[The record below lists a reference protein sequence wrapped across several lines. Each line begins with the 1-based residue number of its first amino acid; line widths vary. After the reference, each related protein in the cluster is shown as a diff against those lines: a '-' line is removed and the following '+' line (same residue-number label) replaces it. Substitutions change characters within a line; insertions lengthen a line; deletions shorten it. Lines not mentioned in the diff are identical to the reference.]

1 MDTKKK
7 QDLAGGRL
15 SASSCTPAEP
25 PAPAASCT
33 SAAPETSA
41 SPGTSAAPNTPAAR
55 PAPARTRHSAAAH
68 PHSTPRTPHSAA
80 AHSRT
85 IPRTLPRVF
94 ARVGAAALL
103 AVALAC
109 PAALAF
115 GDSGTGG
122 ITDVTEAT
130 ADTVL
135 TGEVKYTDD
144 VVSVELP
151 LSMHMDIKT
160 DGNGVLDSAATPAVT
175 SIVKNNTHGRPMRVT
190 LYETKDPDGLLND
203 VVLTLNGKDISASV
217 GPGTPGHSEQELVSF
232 IEPAGGQDVLSL
244 AASETSPG
252 HVIPEQRTTV
262 TITVKAI
269 AL

>member
-1 MDTKKK
+1 MDTKTKK
-7 QDLAGGRL
+7 ELAGGKR
-15 SASSCTPAEP
+15 SAAACTP
-25 PAPAASCT
+25 
-33 SAAPETSA
+33 AAPETFA
-41 SPGTSAAPNTPAAR
+41 LPGTSAAPSTSVAP
-55 PAPARTRHSAAAH
+55 PAPVRAPHSATAH
-68 PHSTPRTPHSAA
+68 SRTTPRAPHSAA

-85 IPRTLPRVF
+85 IPRTISRSF

-103 AVALAC
+103 AAVLAC
-109 PAALAF
+109 PAALAL
-115 GDSGTGG
+115 GDPSAGG

-160 DGNGVLDSAATPAVT
+160 NSNGALDSAATPEVT

-203 VVLTLNGKDISASV
+203 VVLKLNGKDISASV
-217 GPGTPGHSEQELVSF
+217 GPGTPSHSEQELVSF
-232 IEPAGGQDVLSL
+232 IEPAGGQKVISL

>member
-1 MDTKKK
+1 MDTKTKK
-7 QDLAGGRL
+7 ELAGGKR
-15 SASSCTPAEP
+15 SAASCTPAEP

-33 SAAPETSA
+33 PAAPETSA
-41 SPGTSAAPNTPAAR
+41 LPGTSAAPNTPAAP
-55 PAPARTRHSAAAH
+55 PAPA
-68 PHSTPRTPHSAA
+68 PVRTPHSAA

-85 IPRTLPRVF
+85 IPRTISRSF

-103 AVALAC
+103 AAVLAC

-115 GDSGTGG
+115 GDPSAGG

-160 DGNGVLDSAATPAVT
+160 NSNGALDSAATPEVT

-203 VVLTLNGKDISASV
+203 VVLKLNGKDISASV
-217 GPGTPGHSEQELVSF
+217 GPGTPSHSEQELVSF
-232 IEPAGGQDVLSL
+232 IEPAGGQEVISL